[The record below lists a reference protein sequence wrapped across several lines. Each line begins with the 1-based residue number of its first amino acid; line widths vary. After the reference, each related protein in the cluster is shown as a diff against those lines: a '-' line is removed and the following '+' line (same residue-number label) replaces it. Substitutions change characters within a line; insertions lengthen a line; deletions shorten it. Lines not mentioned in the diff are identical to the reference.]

1 MYRLHTMPICG
12 YSNLRI
18 WQLHSSSSNSQRKC
32 FDSKSTWF
40 SLHKKKKKYNCTGQ
54 SFTKFL
60 CLNKCLA
67 LSLSRSGIFKINK
80 FVLQPSV
87 ILVSNVFSFKGMSR
101 LILLSL
107 QQIKTIYLDQA
118 RKNMMEETHICNH
131 GFLSILQFGRVMDSA
146 FIHFHGILV
155 YLKYLQL
162 N

>member
-1 MYRLHTMPICG
+1 
-12 YSNLRI
+12 
-18 WQLHSSSSNSQRKC
+18 
-32 FDSKSTWF
+32 
-40 SLHKKKKKYNCTGQ
+40 
-54 SFTKFL
+54 
-60 CLNKCLA
+60 
-67 LSLSRSGIFKINK
+67 
-80 FVLQPSV
+80 
-87 ILVSNVFSFKGMSR
+87 MSR